1 MSDSPEE
8 TDDAI
13 SSPLFSS
20 SILRPSVLSDKL
32 KVAGADVK
40 TSKFELPTKPKESLV
55 EAPNFAP
62 THPIPASAEP
72 TNAPGYVFG
81 QNMSSR
87 VVNANQ
93 GASENIWQAVESDD
107 RLNRWFELIRSCFC
121 RFFFCFC
128 FGLDTMAIRNQ
139 EDSSTSVFTTLAKA
153 VAKQSKQTEGEL
165 LEDSAVALARKR
177 NAAQISLPPSSSGEQ
192 PEIITGEEDE
202 RTVLELTCNAYVFD
216 RDSKQW
222 KGIGQSY
229 LHLNDTTLTD
239 RTTSRLIIRLQST
252 RRVVVNTRIWL
263 EMPVAYVVENKAVR
277 IGALTV
283 AGQGQTDTEGA
294 IRTYM
299 LRFTSADSARFLFEA
314 LQERRLSAE
323 KLETFVKRP
332 RLEESQASIVAANNA
347 TKTSSSSHSGPGTF
361 HGKESNSCEHNEA
374 TPLDGS
380 STTKSTTV
388 TGISFPCRHVRLY
401 AASGALTEEV
411 GLEDED
417 GEMAV
422 VNITDFPQSG
432 ASVLEVNVPG
442 RGSGSLL
449 TAAIGPRLAF
459 CRLGDS
465 EVHFFCTTEASDD
478 AVEGEDV
485 TDVARLDK
493 SCRLQLASASEAERL
508 YRSILLRVVRLFM
521 ETSGMIKE
529 GEKSNDDQTPENA
542 LSA

>member
-1 MSDSPEE
+1 MLIVDSNQICNIVFMLQMSASSEE
-8 TDDAI
+8 TDDAMP
-13 SSPLFSS
+13 SPLFSS

-32 KVAGADVK
+32 KVADTDVK
-40 TSKFELPTKPKESLV
+40 TSKFEPPTKLTESLV

-93 GASENIWQAVESDD
+93 GASENIWQAVESGD
-107 RLNRWFELIRSCFC
+107 RLN
-121 RFFFCFC
+121 
-128 FGLDTMAIRNQ
+128 RNQ
-139 EDSSTSVFTTLAKA
+139 EDSSISVFTTLAKA
-153 VAKQSKQTEGEL
+153 VAKQSKQREGEL

-177 NAAQISLPPSSSGEQ
+177 NAAQISLPPSASGEQ
-192 PEIITGEEDE
+192 LEIITGEEDE

-283 AGQGQTDTEGA
+283 AGRGQTDTEGA

-332 RLEESQASIVAANNA
+332 RLEESRAPIVSANNA
-347 TKTSSSSHSGPGTF
+347 TKTSSSSHSGPDTF
-361 HGKESNSCEHNEA
+361 HGKESNSCEHKEA

-388 TGISFPCRHVRLY
+388 TAMSFPCRRVRLY
-401 AASGALTEEV
+401 AASGVLTEEV

-449 TAAIGPRLAF
+449 TAAVGSRLAF

-465 EVHFFCTTEASDD
+465 EVHFFCTAEASND
-478 AVEGEDV
+478 AAEGEDV